1 MFDLSKLFNLM
12 AEQEQYLQKGQL
24 SPNDSREEIL
34 DASFLTKEKELAEYI
49 CKLFEQ
55 QEREKIVKWIVNS
68 IRESLDLNQVL
79 QNTVE
84 QVGKLLKIDRCL
96 IALFDQ
102 ETQKFYL
109 ASEYR
114 SNLDVPSA
122 LNTRLAEELTNKW
135 HDVLI
140 KEKISAIVNDF
151 ESPLL
156 NYEQAN
162 HLSEYGIKSL
172 AVFPLI
178 HKGVLMGAIIANQV
192 YEKREWDVNHL
203 EILIDIGS
211 QIAIAVKQAQLYSDL
226 KKHSEREALLR
237 KTVNTIRSSLD
248 IDEVLKIICEEV
260 AKIFNV
266 QRATVLEFTNKINFQ
281 EWIVKTEYKAHD
293 DIKSMISNVYEKG
306 AGSYLAYN
314 IFNFN
319 KLVIDNL
326 EQCDAP
332 DAFKRTYRQLE
343 VKSLISIPISKE
355 DDRWGGLTLSEIDEY
370 RHWTNEEVNL
380 LTTIS
385 DQIYLAIK
393 QAELYSNVKKQAE
406 REKILRKIISAVR
419 SSLDIDE
426 TLRIIC
432 EEIAQLFSSER
443 VTIIQNTMETNAEEI
458 VRFEYRSR
466 EDIQSPLSLSDKNL
480 SNKILNFWNDL
491 INKEKNCIT
500 FHNILEGDLP
510 EFVKEIYSRI
520 GVKSLIVLPIKK
532 GEKIWGTL
540 YLSEYSSFRKWLEDD
555 ISLLETITDQLY
567 IAIKQAELYSTTRR
581 QAEHENLLRRVITTI
596 RSTLDIDEVLNIVC
610 KEMADI
616 FAVQRIRIGDFTND
630 IDLSTNLIEYK
641 TDANILGIKDI
652 DPSLYPCVC
661 TYLTKIFID
670 EGKILAVNNISEF
683 KDSQRVRKAYEQLG
697 VKSLIFVPLKTDEKP
712 WGGIALSDYK
722 KYRNWSDEEILLV
735 ETIADQVS
743 IAIRQANLYRESK
756 QAIKLKTEFLANM
769 SHEFRTPLNAIIG
782 FSQMLM
788 SGDYSELNPKQ
799 KDYLGNIAVSGEH
812 LLRLINDILDL
823 SKLESGNMELY
834 KEKFDSS
841 ESIKEISSVFANLAE
856 KKQIKIETNLSE
868 TIITADAGKFR
879 QIMYN
884 LLSNAV
890 KYTKDGGTVTVNS
903 KKTDSFLKVEIIDTG
918 IGISAKDFDQIFNY
932 FRQLDS
938 SYARK
943 QEGTGLGLTLTKK
956 LVEMH
961 GGKIGF
967 TSEEGKGSS
976 FWFVL
981 PIENTLDH
989 QIII

>member
-12 AEQEQYLQKGQL
+12 AEQEQYLQQEGISCDSPQEGVLKESVL
-24 SPNDSREEIL
+24 S
-34 DASFLTKEKELAEYI
+34 KEKELAEYI

-68 IRESLDLNQVL
+68 IRESLDLNKVL

-102 ETQKFYL
+102 ENQKFYP

-114 SNLDVPSA
+114 LNQDIPSV
-122 LNTRLAEELTNKW
+122 LNTHLVEDLSHKW

-140 KEKISAIVNDF
+140 KEKTSVVVNDF

-156 NYEQAN
+156 NYDQMN
-162 HLSEYGIKSL
+162 HLKEFGIKSF

-178 HKGVLMGAIIANQV
+178 HKGGLMGAIIADQI
-192 YEKREWDVNHL
+192 YEKREWDINHL

-211 QIAIAVKQAQLYSDL
+211 QIAIAVRQAQLYSDL

-248 IDEVLKIICEEV
+248 LDEVLKIICEEV
-260 AKIFNV
+260 AKIFDV
-266 QRATVLEFTNKINFQ
+266 QRATILEFTNKINFQ
-281 EWIVKTEYKAHD
+281 EWIVRTEYKAHD
-293 DIKSMISNVYEKG
+293 EIKSMISNVYEKG
-306 AGSYLAYN
+306 AGSYLAHN

-319 KLVIDNL
+319 KLVIDDL
-326 EQCDAP
+326 EKSDAP

-343 VKSLISIPISKE
+343 VKSLISIPISKD
-355 DDRWGGLTLSEIDEY
+355 DDRWGGLTLSEIDDC
-370 RHWTNEEVNL
+370 RHWTTEEINL

-432 EEIAQLFSSER
+432 EEIAQLFKSER
-443 VTIIQNTMETNAEEI
+443 VTIIQNTLEIFSEET
-458 VRFEYRSR
+458 VRFEYRSK
-466 EDIQSPLSLSDKNL
+466 EEIQSPLSMSDRDLSI
-480 SNKILNFWNDL
+480 KILNYWNEI
-491 INKEKNCIT
+491 INNEKCCVAH
-500 FHNILEGDLP
+500 HNIREGDLP
-510 EFVKEIYSRI
+510 EFIKETYSKI

-540 YLSEYSSFRKWLEDD
+540 YLSEYSSFRKWTEDD

-567 IAIKQAELYSTTRR
+567 IAIQQAELYSTTRR

-596 RSTLDIDEVLNIVC
+596 RSTLDIKEVLNIVC

-616 FAVQRIRIGDFTND
+616 FGVQRIRIGDFTTD
-630 IDLSTNLIEYK
+630 IDKSTTLIEYK
-641 TDANILGIKDI
+641 TEDNVLGLKDI
-652 DPSLYPCVC
+652 DASLYPCVF
-661 TYLTKIFID
+661 TYLTKIFIE

-683 KDSQRVRKAYEQLG
+683 IDSQRVRQAYEQLG

-712 WGGIALSDYK
+712 WGGITLADYK
-722 KYRNWSDEEILLV
+722 KYRNWSDEEIQLV

-743 IAIRQANLYRESK
+743 IAIRQANLYLDSQ
-756 QAIKLKTEFLANM
+756 QATKLKSEFLANM

-782 FSQMLM
+782 FSQMLL
-788 SGDYSELNPKQ
+788 SGDYSELNSKQ
-799 KDYLGNIAVSGEH
+799 KEYLSNIAVSGEH

-823 SKLESGNMELY
+823 SKIESGNMELY

-841 ESIKEISSVFANLAE
+841 EAIKEISGVFANLAE
-856 KKQIKIETNLSE
+856 KKQIEIDTNLTE
-868 TIITADAGKFR
+868 ATITADAGKFR

-890 KYTKDGGTVTVNS
+890 KYTKDYGKVTINS
-903 KKTDSFLKVEIIDTG
+903 IVTDNLLKVEVIDTG
-918 IGISAKDFDQIFNY
+918 IGIASKDFDKVFNY

-961 GGKIGF
+961 GGNIGF
-967 TSEEGKGSS
+967 TSEEGKGSV

-981 PIENTLDH
+981 PLENAPEIK
-989 QIII
+989 Q